1 MAIGKPTREASGE
14 SNLMRDTSIS
24 DFWPP
29 DREMIKMLLFEPP
42 RLWPFVTRPRGIN
55 TVTLGKAI
63 LCTGDRHIVVTV
75 LTLPASG
82 PHHRPKGQVEKCPQ
96 QSHCAHTP
104 GVRRVWTSEFLQ
116 F

>member
-1 MAIGKPTREASGE
+1 
-14 SNLMRDTSIS
+14 
-24 DFWPP
+24 
-29 DREMIKMLLFEPP
+29 MLLFEPP
-42 RLWPFVTRPRGIN
+42 LLWPFVTRPRGIN
-55 TVTLGKAI
+55 TVTTGGLGKAV
-63 LCTGDRHIVVTV
+63 LCTGDRHIVVTM

-104 GVRRVWTSEFLQ
+104 GVRCVWTSEFLQ